1 MKLTARRT
9 PSAVHLCDEA
19 GTEQY
24 RLSRRPFRRGT
35 MLCELASGRIFY
47 IKQREQP
54 HPWNRE
60 GEVLCTLT
68 DAQGGQVLSGRIRF
82 EKESMPPAPFR
93 HGELRM
99 TLPGYEIVVKRTGQ
113 AVFRLTRQGCPAG
126 LLDCGSYRRQ
136 GLAEGPDDGLT
147 LAALFGWC
155 PLFQQADC
163 RITV

>member
-60 GEVLCTLT
+60 GEVLCTL
-68 DAQGGQVLSGRIRF
+68 
-82 EKESMPPAPFR
+82 
-93 HGELRM
+93 
-99 TLPGYEIVVKRTGQ
+99 
-113 AVFRLTRQGCPAG
+113 C
-126 LLDCGSYRRQ
+126 LLYTSRC
-136 GLAEGPDDGLT
+136 
-147 LAALFGWC
+147 
-155 PLFQQADC
+155 
-163 RITV
+163 V